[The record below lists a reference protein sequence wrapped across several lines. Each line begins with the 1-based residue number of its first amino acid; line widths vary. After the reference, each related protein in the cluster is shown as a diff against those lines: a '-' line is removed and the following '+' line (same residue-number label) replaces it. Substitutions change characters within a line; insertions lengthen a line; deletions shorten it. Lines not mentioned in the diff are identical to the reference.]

1 VAVLVI
7 YQQLKYV
14 QTKNLGY
21 NKEQIIY
28 FEKEGKLVQ
37 NEKFFLS
44 QIKNIPG
51 IVNAASS
58 AHSFLEQQ
66 SSTTDLQWEGKNPN
80 DIIQFEI
87 AKVSYDLIQT
97 LGLQL
102 KEGRAFSRNYASDSL
117 GIILNE
123 AAIDIMGFKNP
134 IGKKIKVWG
143 EDRPIIGVTKN
154 FHFQSLH
161 EKVKPLFFI
170 VKPADTYKI
179 MARVTAGK
187 EKETIDRLQQ
197 FYQQYNPGYALDYKF
212 LNQDYQ
218 ALYAAENRVAILSKY
233 FAGLAV
239 LISCLGLFGL
249 AAFTAERRRK
259 EIGIRKVLGA
269 SPFSIVY
276 LLSSDFTKLVVISIG
291 LSLPLSY
298 LLAKNWLNNF
308 EYRIAL
314 EWWYFIGAGLSA
326 LLIAWLTVGTQAIK
340 AASVNPAQSLKDE

>member
-1 VAVLVI
+1 
-7 YQQLKYV
+7 
-14 QTKNLGY
+14 
-21 NKEQIIY
+21 
-28 FEKEGKLVQ
+28 
-37 NEKFFLS
+37 
-44 QIKNIPG
+44 
-51 IVNAASS
+51 
-58 AHSFLEQQ
+58 
-66 SSTTDLQWEGKNPN
+66 
-80 DIIQFEI
+80 
-87 AKVSYDLIQT
+87 
-97 LGLQL
+97 
-102 KEGRAFSRNYASDSL
+102 
-117 GIILNE
+117 
-123 AAIDIMGFKNP
+123 MGFKNP